1 VSEDV
6 ERLSPDD
13 LAFWRALLAEADG
26 ARRAVDVAARH
37 LARKYLLGP
46 TRRLAEDGSIEVSA
60 DSHPR
65 NAQGGGR
72 TQ

>member
-1 VSEDV
+1 VTVAEEP
-6 ERLSPDD
+6 ERISPDD
-13 LAFWRALLAEADG
+13 LAFWQALLAEADG

-46 TRRLAEDGSIEVSA
+46 TRRLAEDGTIEVSA
-60 DSHPR
+60 
-65 NAQGGGR
+65 GGGR

>member
-37 LARKYLLGP
+37 LARKYMLGP
-46 TRRLAEDGSIEVSA
+46 TRALREDGSIEV
-60 DSHPR
+60 
-65 NAQGGGR
+65 GGGNAPAPG
-72 TQ
+72 